1 MLVLLY
7 QTFIVLVRSVFTKMH
22 RHLNVWLYHN
32 QSNVAAATGES
43 IAVAGLPNL
52 HEVSLPVLRE
62 ILCDKFE
69 VF

>member
-1 MLVLLY
+1 
-7 QTFIVLVRSVFTKMH
+7 MH
-22 RHLNVWLYHN
+22 WHLNITL
-32 QSNVAAATGES
+32 SNVAAETGES

-69 VF
+69 DSRTGDIQRGTVHMM